1 MEGDVTSYSG
11 TTLVINVD
19 NYKGSGTYGSWYL
32 NNVGLLG
39 QTLSHDITLLSGGVF
54 RSAASGTRIQ
64 IDKYYIA
71 GYNSSDEKQFYVSAL
86 DGNAYF
92 GDGLGSFTS
101 DGVNLVAPATENT
114 KTQIKWKDGSLS
126 GTTLAALAAEN
137 VSGTYT
143 ARMVAGGNSVAA
155 NSEAKIEARSTSSYS
170 PKISLIAKRDAQ
182 TYLALEYTSGGT
194 KRLTTDARVGINET
208 SPDCALHVKSEGTGG
223 AFKVNSSANANI
235 LLFEQ
240 GSSGGGK
247 LSVRNSSQDTQVCL
261 DGDGTGQTSWI
272 AGKLAVGENSIDNG
286 QFEVL
291 GPSSGAAASVKI
303 NATTANITASNRF
316 FTFRSTDGEI
326 GAIQGTA
333 SPGVIA
339 YNTFTGSHFTS
350 VSEEDFEDLVPN
362 ILLEIVDGGV
372 DPSIGG
378 EHLFRTR
385 ICRTRASKAA
395 VGVWGGRDENGK
407 DLVLSIGTGWVW
419 VSNQGEDLEIGD
431 YVCSSDV
438 AGCVEKQ
445 WDNLYRAETVAK
457 VTQPVVWQ
465 PGEEKRLV
473 GCIYLGG

>member
-1 MEGDVTSYSG
+1 V
-11 TTLVINVD
+11 V
-19 NYKGSGTYGSWYL
+19 
-32 NNVGLLG
+32 
-39 QTLSHDITLLSGGVF
+39 
-54 RSAASGTRIQ
+54 
-64 IDKYYIA
+64 
-71 GYNSSDEKQFYVSAL
+71 
-86 DGNAYF
+86 
-92 GDGLGSFTS
+92 
-101 DGVNLVAPATENT
+101 
-114 KTQIKWKDGSLS
+114 
-126 GTTLAALAAEN
+126 
-137 VSGTYT
+137 
-143 ARMVAGGNSVAA
+143 
-155 NSEAKIEARSTSSYS
+155 
-170 PKISLIAKRDAQ
+170 
-182 TYLALEYTSGGT
+182 
-194 KRLTTDARVGINET
+194 TDARVGIRET
-208 SPDCALHVKSEGTGG
+208 GPDCALHVKSEGAGT
-223 AFKVNSSANANI
+223 ALKVNSSSNANI

-272 AGKLAVGENSIDNG
+272 AGKLAVGENSIGNG

-333 SPGVIA
+333 SSGVIA

-350 VSEEDFEDLVPN
+350 VIDEDVDELAPN
-362 ILLEIVDGGV
+362 ILLEIVEGGV

-445 WDNLYRAETVAK
+445 WDNVYRAETVAK

-465 PGEEKRLV
+465 PGEDKRLV